1 MILSAALLQSFS
13 QCTVQAR
20 AGFVGKG
27 HRLRIA
33 IDINRL
39 LTRIDDQPALLTFLQ
54 MLFEFLPKGRI
65 QGFIEVTCKLV
76 NDVIALHC
84 LSPAESNG

>member
-1 MILSAALLQSFS
+1 MILSAVLLQSFPQS
-13 QCTVQAR
+13 TVQAR

-27 HRLRIA
+27 HRLGIA

-39 LTRIDDQPALLTFLQ
+39 LTRIDDQPALFAFLQ

-84 LSPAESNG
+84 LSPCRK

>member
-1 MILSAALLQSFS
+1 MILSPALLQSFS

-54 MLFEFLPKGRI
+54 MLFELLPKGRI
-65 QGFIEVTCKLV
+65 QGVIEVTCKLF
-76 NDVIALHC
+76 NDVVALHC
-84 LSPAESNG
+84 